1 MDLEA
6 LDHVAVIVRDLEAST
21 RFYTEVLGLRRIPA
35 EVWSEYP
42 VALVAGSSAS
52 GVALFPAGAEGV
64 PEERDANVHFAF
76 RTSPAGT
83 RRRNPSFTPVASPSR
98 SGTTTSRWPST
109 SATRTA
115 TRSRSR
121 PTRSAERQ

>member
-21 RFYTEVLGLRRIPA
+21 RFYTEVLGLRRIHA

-52 GVALFPAGAEGV
+52 RVALFPAGAEGV

-76 RTSPAGT
+76 RTSPAGYEKAKSELHA
-83 RRRNPSFTPVASPSR
+83 RGIAFEEWDHDVAMAVYFRDPD
-98 SGTTTSRWPST
+98 GHQIEI
-109 SATRTA
+109 ATY
-115 TRSRSR
+115 
-121 PTRSAERQ
+121 EVG